1 MNHNIACLN
10 QSQKQV
16 FMLLE
21 LQCQRRDSAFNL
33 LEGHARDAVFGRLEE
48 EDRKAREEIERQDMA
63 RRKAAEEGEELTH
76 SFGYKNKSPYGQWV
90 EYIDKRDNSIF
101 YYNKVSRASQKD
113 KPKDFIKDKTRVVK
127 ESTFGHA
134 FYH

>member
-1 MNHNIACLN
+1 MDLFIYAYNTQSNSFLFILLYFFSHIYMNHNIACLN

-48 EDRKAREEIERQDMA
+48 EDRKAREEIERQDVLKRSETDPNPVDVA
-63 RRKAAEEGEELTH
+63 NVYPLK
-76 SFGYKNKSPYGQWV
+76 KNVFYL
-90 EYIDKRDNSIF
+90 IF
-101 YYNKVSRASQKD
+101 SVI
-113 KPKDFIKDKTRVVK
+113 FI
-127 ESTFGHA
+127 
-134 FYH
+134 